1 MRKNEKEQKRTMQ
14 GKSIMMGISTLALL
28 ISNSMVAFASSGNY
42 GQNGANWMLDQIFW
56 VALVAFIVGAVVMA
70 AKKNTIGVVT
80 TIIVGAV
87 VCYFIKNPTTLSDI
101 GEKTYDILTVRMQY
115 LFPILCLVLVCHR
128 IPDMFIPVR
137 IE

>member
-70 AKKNTIGVVT
+70 AKKNTIGVVS

-87 VCYFIKNPTTLSDI
+87 VCYFIKNPTPYRISGKRLWVLYCNKGALHGRRKETECDGVLLS
-101 GEKTYDILTVRMQY
+101 
-115 LFPILCLVLVCHR
+115 
-128 IPDMFIPVR
+128 
-137 IE
+137 

>member
-70 AKKNTIGVVT
+70 ATKKTIGVVAP
-80 TIIVGAV
+80 IIVGAV
-87 VCYFIKNPTTLSDI
+87 VCSFIKNTTTLSAI
-101 GEKTYDILTVRMQY
+101 GETNMGTVLQY
-115 LFPILCLVLVCHR
+115 RSFAWTT
-128 IPDMFIPVR
+128 
-137 IE
+137 